1 MPKRGENIHKRKDGR
16 WEGRYKK
23 GCDSTGE
30 VLYRSVYGKT
40 YREVKNK
47 LTLAISQQN
56 SVFPSEHGEK
66 VFKEVLF
73 LWMENNCI
81 RQKKATAYKY
91 QNLISTHI
99 VPALGEV
106 KLSQITSTVINSFLM
121 EKLQT
126 GRLDGKGGLSPAYVR
141 SITFVINSALKFAV
155 DEQMCQP
162 LKSPIYK
169 PISPKKELS
178 ILSLEEQHR
187 LEFCLH
193 SEQNPTKVGILISLH
208 AGLRIGEVCAL
219 TWDDIDLE
227 NRIIHVRHTIARVK
241 NMDARTQSITQLI
254 VDTPKTKASAR
265 DIPILS
271 ALMPVLLE
279 QSKVA
284 VSKYVV
290 SEIDSFVSPRT
301 YEYRYHQ
308 ILKECGLE
316 EVNYHVLRHTFATRC
331 IEAGVDVKSLSEI
344 LGHSNVSITLNTYVH
359 SSIDMKRSQ
368 LEKLNTFTL

>member
-23 GCDSTGE
+23 GYNSNGA
-30 VLYRSVYGKT
+30 VLYKSIYGKT
-40 YREVKNK
+40 YREVKEK
-47 LTLAISQQN
+47 MALAVSQQN
-56 SVFPSEHGEK
+56 LVLLSGHREK
-66 VFKEVLF
+66 VFKEVLS
-73 LWMENNCI
+73 LWLENNCI
-81 RQKKATAYKY
+81 RQKKATVYKY

-99 VPALGEV
+99 EPALGNM
-106 KLSQITSTVINSFLM
+106 KLSQMTSTVINTFLM
-121 EKLQT
+121 EKLHA

-155 DEQMCQP
+155 DEQMCLP

-178 ILSLEEQHR
+178 VLSLEEQRR
-187 LEFCLH
+187 LEKYLYL
-193 SEQNPTKVGILISLH
+193 EQNPTKVGILLSLH
-208 AGLRIGEVCAL
+208 TGLRIGEVCAL
-219 TWDDIDLE
+219 TWDDIDLK
-227 NRIIHVRHTIARVK
+227 NRVIHVRHTIARVK
-241 NMDARTQSITQLI
+241 NIDALDKRMSRLI

-265 DIPILS
+265 DIPIMSTL
-271 ALMPVLLE
+271 LPVLLE

-290 SEIDSFVSPRT
+290 SEIKFFVSPRT

-308 ILKECGLE
+308 ILKECGLDE
-316 EVNYHVLRHTFATRC
+316 INYHVLRHTFATRC

-359 SSIDMKRSQ
+359 SSMDMKRSQ
-368 LEKLNTFTL
+368 LEKLETFTL